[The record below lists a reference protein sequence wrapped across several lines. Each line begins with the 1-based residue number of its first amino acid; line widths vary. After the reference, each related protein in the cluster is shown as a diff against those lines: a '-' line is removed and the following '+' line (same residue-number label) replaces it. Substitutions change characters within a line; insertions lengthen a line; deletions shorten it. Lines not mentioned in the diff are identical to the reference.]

1 MNMPLTIGIEN
12 GIDKGFT
19 KEELGL
25 TNGFALGAVCMHAG
39 VGRIGDAAY
48 RTVVSVE
55 ETHER
60 FKLVL
65 DAMPLWEDQ
74 ENSAPYKW
82 LTNLDNIKRLEAND
96 WSCNVGNKSR
106 EEFLHHMKNIIFDNA
121 TRDTMFK
128 YAPSPSWEDIKSQK
142 EIAIHIVGSMLKGYE
157 LDNDYI
163 IDTLVHGFELFE
175 SDKPFYDGLYLRF
188 DENDCV
194 HYLSAER
201 EEE

>member
-1 MNMPLTIGIEN
+1 MPLTIGIEN

-65 DAMPLWEDQ
+65 DAMPLWDDL
-74 ENSAPYKW
+74 A
-82 LTNLDNIKRLEAND
+82 
-96 WSCNVGNKSR
+96 
-106 EEFLHHMKNIIFDNA
+106 LHG
-121 TRDTMFK
+121 R
-128 YAPSPSWEDIKSQK
+128 
-142 EIAIHIVGSMLKGYE
+142 
-157 LDNDYI
+157 
-163 IDTLVHGFELFE
+163 TLRVR
-175 SDKPFYDGLYLRF
+175 KK
-188 DENDCV
+188 
-194 HYLSAER
+194 
-201 EEE
+201 